1 VIAISARW
9 RRRLPLL
16 AAAALFAFGNLV
28 FFLSYRSTF
37 HDRRIAL
44 EARRDD
50 LKRSVEAR
58 EAEAARLA
66 GQRERL
72 NGVSTAIEEFYGKR
86 IGPQR
91 ESLAAIVAEVH
102 NVLQGAGV
110 STAQIAYT
118 TTGMQKLPLTQM
130 RIVFSVRCDYARFKR
145 LLRAFETDKRWI
157 AVRSVSINRDNDQPG
172 SVQVQL
178 ELATYFR
185 ESDAS
190 PPAPQ
195 KSAGAPA
202 AARRAG

>member
-1 VIAISARW
+1 MIAISARW

-16 AAAALFAFGNLV
+16 AAAALFAVGNLV

-37 HDRRIAL
+37 HDRRIGL

-50 LKRSVEAR
+50 LKRSVESR

-110 STAQIAYT
+110 STAQISYT

-157 AVRSVSINRDNDQPG
+157 AVRSVSINRDEQPG

-185 ESDAS
+185 DADA
-190 PPAPQ
+190 PPSTPE
-195 KSAGAPA
+195 KSAGAHA
-202 AARRAG
+202 AARRTG